1 MAAELLDRVKEVTN
15 GKESPGAIDEE
26 SGTAERKAG
35 RRVSNPEII
44 ALNTIVTELEKLS
57 PAAQAR
63 VSAYL
68 WGWCQERGATAINNT
83 RNA

>member
-1 MAAELLDRVKEVTN
+1 M
-15 GKESPGAIDEE
+15 DEE

-35 RRVSNPEII
+35 RRVNNPEII

-68 WGWCQERGATAINNT
+68 WGWCQERGTVTT